1 MPVYKDPKAHKNGW
15 YYEIEAGKD
24 PVTGKR
30 RRRKKRGF
38 RTKKDAERAM
48 IAAKL
53 ELENERTGPGPDS
66 AENILYGDYAR
77 TWLAR
82 RRQLSGNT
90 KQLYASY
97 LKRHLLPAFGQ
108 LKCSE
113 ITSEKIASF
122 LNDLYGKRLSDA
134 SIKRIFSLLHAML
147 QSAAKANVIV
157 NNAASSVDKPAVK
170 RREFKVWDIGQIRYF
185 LRMLRRGG
193 RYSIAIGLALLTGMR
208 QGEIL
213 GLRWSDIDFEHKV
226 ARIRQTLSHDGRTFQ
241 PGAKTDKSVRVI
253 ALTEETI
260 AWLLE
265 HRESVIKERN
275 EGGQRTEG
283 KQPPD
288 LVVCTREGKPVPSR
302 TLYKAWRRMLAHSQL
317 PPITFH
323 DLRHTHASILLK
335 QGVHPKI
342 VSERLGHSS
351 VYMTLDTY
359 SHLLPHLQHE
369 MVKPLDRLLFDQ
381 EESRHASPGSGGKAA
396 AAERDETATL
406 MR

>member
-1 MPVYKDPKAHKNGW
+1 MPVYKDPRAQKNGW

-38 RTKKDAERAM
+38 RTKKEAERAM

-53 ELENERTGPGPDS
+53 ELENQRNGSDS
-66 AENILYGDYAR
+66 AGDVLYGDYAR

-157 NNAASSVDKPAVK
+157 KNAASFVDKPAVK
-170 RREFKVWDIGQIRYF
+170 RREFTVWDIGQIRYF

-260 AWLLE
+260 AWLVE
-265 HRESVIKERN
+265 HRECVIKERQ
-275 EGGQRTEG
+275 EGGQPDEG
-283 KQPPD
+283 NQPPD

-369 MVKPLDRLLFDQ
+369 MVKPLDRLLFGQ
-381 EESRHASPGSGGKAA
+381 EKESRPDSSESGATAA
-396 AAERDETATL
+396 AAERAGTASP
-406 MR
+406 MP